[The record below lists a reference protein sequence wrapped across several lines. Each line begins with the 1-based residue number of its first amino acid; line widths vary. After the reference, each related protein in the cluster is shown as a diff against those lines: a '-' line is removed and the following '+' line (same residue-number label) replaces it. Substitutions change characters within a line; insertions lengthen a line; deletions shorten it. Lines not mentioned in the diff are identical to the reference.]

1 MAVALTHLQG
11 RSVGVFGL
19 ARSGLATV
27 RAAVAGGAADVVVWD
42 DKEAAREKGEELG
55 ATPVEPSAWPWETL
69 DSLVLAPGVPLT
81 HPSPHPIVGFA
92 REAHVEIIS
101 DVELLWR
108 EGQGRARFVGITG
121 TNGKS
126 TTAAL
131 IGHVLAASGL
141 PVSVGGNIGRAAL
154 DLAPPGEGRIYVLE
168 LSSYQLDLTRG
179 FRPDVAV
186 WLNLTA
192 DHLDRHGSMVGYAKA
207 KARIFLNMAA
217 NDTALLGIDEPE
229 MHAVARAIEFQRRP
243 RLLTVSVTKE
253 SNASLY
259 VDAEGTLLEKGER
272 VASLAGLPT
281 LRGLHNWQ
289 NAAVAWGAARALGL
303 ESEAILTAMADFPG
317 LAHRMEVIGRRGS
330 VLFVND
336 SKATNAD
343 AAARALATFDAIY
356 WIAGGLAKEG
366 GIEGLAQYFPKITK
380 AYLVGSAADV
390 FSETLAR
397 RVPHVIA
404 GDLVSAVR
412 MAAEDVAIDRRSEP
426 TVLFSPASASFDQF
440 ADFEARGEAF
450 RSAVRA
456 LDEDPLDAVA

>member
-1 MAVALTHLQG
+1 
-11 RSVGVFGL
+11 L

-27 RAAVAGGAADVVVWD
+27 GAAVAGGAAEVVVWD
-42 DKEAAREKGEELG
+42 DKETARDKAAALG
-55 ATPVEPSAWPWETL
+55 GFPVEPPAWPWGRLT
-69 DSLVLAPGVPLT
+69 SLVLAPGIPLT
-81 HPSPHPIVGFA
+81 HPRPHPIVGLA
-92 REAHVEIIS
+92 RKADVEIVS

-108 EGQGRARFVGITG
+108 EGEGRARFVGITG

-131 IGHVLAASGL
+131 VAHVLGAAGL

-154 DLAPPGEGRIYVLE
+154 DLEPLEDGRVYVLE
-168 LSSYQLDLTRG
+168 LSSYQLDLTRR
-179 FRPDVAV
+179 FRPDVAA
-186 WLNLTA
+186 WLNLTP
-192 DHLDRHGSMVGYAKA
+192 DHLDRHGSMAGYAKA

-217 NDTALLGIDEPE
+217 DDTGLVGIDEPE
-229 MHAVARAIEFQRRP
+229 MQAVARAIQYQGRP
-243 RLLTVSVTKE
+243 RLLTVSVAKH
-253 SNASLY
+253 NDAGLY
-259 VDAEGTLLEKGER
+259 VDAAGELFEAGAR
-272 VASLAGLPT
+272 VASFAGLPT

-289 NAAVAWGAARALGL
+289 NAAVAWGAARALGV
-303 ESEAILTAMADFPG
+303 EGETILAAMASFPG

-366 GIEGLAQYFPKITK
+366 GIESLAEYFPKITK
-380 AYLVGSAADV
+380 AYLIGAAAEAL
-390 FSETLAR
+390 SETLAQ

-404 GDLVSAVR
+404 GDLETAVR
-412 MAAEDVAIDRRSEP
+412 MAAEDAAIDRRAESA
-426 TVLFSPASASFDQF
+426 VLFSPACASFDQF

-450 RSAVRA
+450 RSAVNA
-456 LDEDPLDAVA
+456 LDETKLEAVA